1 MDELKKVNRSE
12 YLSDTEDV
20 WLCKRSHGFKL
31 FVCTKG
37 SLNWYPL
44 YFVMNVHF
52 FGLKSVFSSYSALI
66 AAFEKTKKKYQGKLK
81 KLEFQ
86 IQALTER
93 YEAQVMGVKEGQ
105 LQLLSL

>member
-1 MDELKKVNRSE
+1 MIQRMFDCVEVIGLI
-12 YLSDTEDV
+12 
-20 WLCKRSHGFKL
+20 KL
-31 FVCTKG
+31 FVCTNG
-37 SLNWYPL
+37 SLNDTLNPS

-52 FGLKSVFSSYSALI
+52 FGLKSVFSSNSALI

-93 YEAQVMGVKEGQ
+93 YEAQVMGMKEGQ
-105 LQLLSL
+105 LPLLSLK

>member
-1 MDELKKVNRSE
+1 MSLRKPIGQEN
-12 YLSDTEDV
+12 DTEDV
-20 WLCKRSHGFKL
+20 WLCSSHGFNQI
-31 FVCTKG
+31 VCLHKG
-37 SLNWYPL
+37 VIEWYS
-44 YFVMNVHF
+44 
-52 FGLKSVFSSYSALI
+52 KSIVICDDCTFLWVKNNVFSSDSALI

-105 LQLLSL
+105 LPLLSL